1 MRMCQR
7 DGAFVFRGSLKER
20 RVVMTWHGRQSRRGA
35 RLLVVGVLN
44 LIHAARHTGDW
55 MRRWQ
60 LPLIA
65 LFLVGC
71 AQTGASSGAN
81 APPAGTTA
89 ASPGFAIGTLVTVS
103 ATTMQLTV
111 PGPDNLRLVLASN
124 TQICRGSCA
133 ARWTD
138 LRPGDRVT
146 AGFSPDARGDR
157 VARWVDANMLTQY
170 GTITAMGRTTVT
182 IVPNTGR
189 DGDVEREL
197 VIVPET
203 MIHYHDG
210 TSETGAARHLAVG
223 DHVYFTGTANRPDLR
238 VRRVWAQ
245 RIDQMIAAPAPH
257 P

>member
-1 MRMCQR
+1 MM
-7 DGAFVFRGSLKER
+7 
-20 RVVMTWHGRQSRRGA
+20 WHGRHTYRNFRILVIGA
-35 RLLVVGVLN
+35 LS
-44 LIHAARHTGDW
+44 LILTARHKGDW

-81 APPAGTTA
+81 ATPAGTTA
-89 ASPGFAIGTLVTVS
+89 TSPGFATGTLVTVS
-103 ATTMQLTV
+103 ATTMHLTAS
-111 PGPDNLRLVLASN
+111 GPDELRLVLAPN

-182 IVPNTGR
+182 IAPSTGR
-189 DGDVEREL
+189 DGDVERLNDRGGMCERMR
-197 VIVPET
+197 E
-203 MIHYHDG
+203 MK
-210 TSETGAARHLAVG
+210 
-223 DHVYFTGTANRPDLR
+223 
-238 VRRVWAQ
+238 
-245 RIDQMIAAPAPH
+245 
-257 P
+257 

>member
-1 MRMCQR
+1 
-7 DGAFVFRGSLKER
+7 
-20 RVVMTWHGRQSRRGA
+20 MTWHGRNSRRGS
-35 RLLVVGVLN
+35 RILVAGVLS
-44 LIHAARHTGDW
+44 LILAARHKGDW

-81 APPAGTTA
+81 ATPAPPTA
-89 ASPGFAIGTLVTVS
+89 VSPGFATGTLVAVS
-103 ATTMQLTV
+103 ATTMQITAS
-111 PGPDNLRLVLASN
+111 GPDALHLALAPN

-138 LRPGDRVT
+138 LQPGDRVA
-146 AGFSPDARGDR
+146 AGFSRNARGDR

-170 GTITAMGRTTVT
+170 GTITAIGRTTVT

-223 DHVYFTGTANRPDLR
+223 DHVYFTGTADSPDLR

-245 RIDQMIAAPAPH
+245 RIDQMIAALAPH